1 MAQKIMPDNQEIVI
15 EMLKHEVEYLNVT
28 VRLVKSEL
36 EKERNHRK
44 ILQLQLKSGVN
55 EQNISD
61 LEGDNLLPGSIDVIK
76 DISSIL
82 DLKELLTVF
91 QEMIVG
97 KPSIDGFLFNILDAT
112 KENLVCEKIKL
123 PPAYYGVEVMYK
135 NYKFPINQFDAN
147 IHAYRDQIPVTVTEN
162 ELDNYSE
169 STKTRFE
176 RWKMKSLMILPIIID
191 EVSDPIGTL
200 MLFSQEGNIA
210 QESINYIEKL
220 IKQFSIPLNNAI
232 KYTRLKRRE
241 ESIRNIE
248 EEHLR
253 FLRFVVEINN
263 LNNVELIREI
273 VCEEFLDSFGFDI
286 AGVFMQ
292 DGNKLKCCKTVVSI
306 DEYVDIQENW
316 DNFFKD
322 NFYDISLKDGSP
334 PTCYLQNAIQHIP
347 DIQDIMHLPMSE
359 TDRKIINL
367 MGTPHTMLCLPIREH
382 YHPIGILWMFSLK
395 KPVSLNEQQLKL
407 IELLC
412 VFVGAEMANAELYT
426 TVERQN
432 IEIEALNTDMES
444 TVYELE
450 EHKNNLQY
458 LVTEKTFDITMAK
471 NEAERANAAKSE
483 FLANMSHELRT
494 PLNSMLMLTKLILN
508 DDDKNLTPNQL
519 EYSKIIYESGQN
531 LLQLIND
538 ILDISKAESGKMQI
552 DLIKINVVEHITGIT
567 NVYAINAEKQNLK
580 LSTIIEENVVQFIF
594 SDPQRLEQV
603 ILNLLSNALKFTQKG
618 ELTVSLSSPK
628 QKEIN
633 QVLPNVSADDFLA
646 ISVADTGIG
655 ISKDKQSHIFE
666 AFIQADGSIS
676 RNYGGTGLGLAICK
690 EITNLLGGEIA
701 LDSEEGKGS
710 VFTVYLPIDPRA
722 TSDINSISK
731 QNLEELAASPD
742 KEELVDTI
750 STETTTENI
759 KEAATDKT
767 IPDESIVE
775 ENSQKPIH
783 VPFNAEHLNELP
795 ILIVDNNMRNAY
807 SLANELRNKG
817 LSIELAD
824 GCDLAISKIE
834 ENDHI
839 NIAVVKGIENIIN
852 IKEHISDENI
862 IIGVDE
868 NNNEKQ
874 LIEAGA
880 NLALTYPISADELL
894 SQLHQTD

>member
-1 MAQKIMPDNQEIVI
+1 MPDNQEIVI

-44 ILQLQLKSGVN
+44 ILQLQLKSGIN
-55 EQNISD
+55 DQNISD
-61 LEGDNLLPGSIDVIK
+61 LKDDKLLSGSIDVIK
-76 DISSIL
+76 DISSTL
-82 DLKELLTVF
+82 DLSELLSVF
-91 QEMIVG
+91 EEMVVG
-97 KPSIDGFLFNILDAT
+97 RPSIDGFLFNILDAT
-112 KENLVCEKIKL
+112 KENLVCENIKL

-147 IHAYRDQIPVTVTEN
+147 VHAFRDQTPITVTAA

-176 RWKMKSLMILPIIID
+176 RWKMESLMILPIIID
-191 EVSDPIGTL
+191 EMSDPIGTL
-200 MLFSQEGNIA
+200 MLFSQDGGITA
-210 QESINYIEKL
+210 ESINYIEK
-220 IKQFSIPLNNAI
+220 IVKQFSTPLNNAI

-306 DEYVDIQENW
+306 DEYVDIQELWN
-316 DNFFKD
+316 NFFKD
-322 NFYDISLKDGSP
+322 NFYDISLKEGSP

-347 DIQDIMHLPMSE
+347 DVQDIIHLPMSAI
-359 TDRKIINL
+359 DRKIINL
-367 MGTPHTMLCLPIREH
+367 IGTPHTMLCLPIREH
-382 YHPIGILWMFSLK
+382 YHPVGILWMFSLK
-395 KPVSLNEQQLKL
+395 KPIKLNEQQIKL

-471 NEAERANAAKSE
+471 NEAERANTAKSE

-508 DDDKNLTPNQL
+508 DDEKNLTPNQL
-519 EYSKIIYESGQN
+519 EYAKIIYESGQN

-552 DLIKINVVEHITGIT
+552 DLIKINIVDHIISIT
-567 NVYAINAEKQNLK
+567 NIYVINAEKQNLK
-580 LSTIIEENVVQFIF
+580 LFTDIEEDITQFIF

-603 ILNLLSNALKFTQKG
+603 ILNLLSNALKFTKEG
-618 ELTVSLSSPK
+618 SLTVSLFSPK
-628 QKEIN
+628 QDEIGHII
-633 QVLPNVSADDFLA
+633 PNAKAEDYVA
-646 ISVADTGIG
+646 ISVVDTGIG
-655 ISKDKQSHIFE
+655 IPKDKQSHIFE

-690 EITNLLGGEIA
+690 EITSLLGGDII

-710 VFTVYLPIDPRA
+710 TFTVYVPINPRKTDDA
-722 TSDINSISK
+722 NILLQSA
-731 QNLEELAASPD
+731 EELSPKRLSSDQESLNSHHNDSEKAERIEKNGTEILSDQSMQDD
-742 KEELVDTI
+742 KQYESPNI
-750 STETTTENI
+750 SL
-759 KEAATDKT
+759 A
-767 IPDESIVE
+767 
-775 ENSQKPIH
+775 
-783 VPFNAEHLNELP
+783 AEHLNELP
-795 ILIVDNNMRNAY
+795 ILIVDNDMRNAY
-807 SLANELRNKG
+807 SLANELREKG

-824 GCDLAISKIE
+824 GCDLAISKIKG
-834 ENDHI
+834 NDYI
-839 NIAVVKGIENIIN
+839 NIVVVKGIENIKQ
-852 IKEHISDENI
+852 IKQQISNDNI
-862 IIGVDE
+862 IIGADE
-868 NNNEKQ
+868 NNNTKK

-880 NLALTYPISADELL
+880 NLALDYPIDGDELL